1 MSVLETYAFTV
12 PGEGDQDAVRHLV
25 ATGEAATS
33 TGPGSAQGA
42 ALLLLVGAALLSAD
56 PRKEEPVED
65 AYVGAVQNLAC
76 AAAF

>member
-1 MSVLETYAFTV
+1 MSVLETYGFVV

-25 ATGEAATS
+25 ATGESATS

-42 ALLLLVGAALLSAD
+42 ALLLLAGAILLSAD

-65 AYVGAVQNLAC
+65 AYVGMVQNLAC